1 MQASSVNKLPN
12 KKDNKINFTIDKEN
26 KQKRTMYILGLMIIV
41 FAALYLTVGVNMDH
55 LDYAMKQR
63 IPRLMAIVLTG
74 GCIAFSS
81 MIFQTITNN
90 NILTPSVLGLDSLY
104 ILVQTII
111 VFMLGVDSKFITSK
125 NYNFVLCVMVMVIAS
140 FILYKKLFE
149 RSGNNIFFLLLVG
162 MIFGTLF
169 KSISTFMQVVIDP
182 NEYAAL
188 QNNLHAS
195 FSNVNTDIILIAVIM
210 LIAMIPFIY
219 DDLKYLDVLGLGKDH
234 AINLGVDYDKVV
246 KKMIVVVSILVSI
259 STALVGPITF
269 LGLLVV
275 NITRQLLKTYK
286 HSYLITSS
294 TLISVF
300 TLVFGQFLVERVFSF
315 STTLSVIINFVG
327 GVYFI
332 YLLLKESKV

>member
-1 MQASSVNKLPN
+1 MQISS
-12 KKDNKINFTIDKEN
+12 KIDFYTSKEN
-26 KQKRTMYILGLMIIV
+26 NQKRILYIIGLMIV
-41 FAALYLTVGVNMDH
+41 AFSALYLSVGVNMNH
-55 LDYAMKQR
+55 LDYAMGQR
-63 IPRLMAIVLTG
+63 IPRLIAIILTG

-111 VFMLGVDSKFITSK
+111 VFSFGVDSKFIINK
-125 NYNFVLCVMVMVIAS
+125 NYNFILCVIVMVIAS
-140 FILYKKLFE
+140 FVLYKNLFE
-149 RSGNNIFFLLLVG
+149 RSKNNIFFLLLVG

-182 NEYAAL
+182 NEYQAL

-195 FSNVNTDIILIAVIM
+195 FSNVNTEILLIGVIM
-210 LIAMIPFIY
+210 LIMIVPFIY
-219 DDLKYLDVLGLGKDH
+219 DDMKYLDIIGLGKDH
-234 AINLGVDYDKVV
+234 AINLGVDYDNVV

-275 NITRQLLKTYK
+275 NISRQLLSTYK
-286 HSYLITSS
+286 HSYLIISS
-294 TLISVF
+294 TLISVL
-300 TLVFGQFLVERVFSF
+300 TLVGGQFLVEQVFSF

-332 YLLLKESKV
+332 YLLLKESKM